1 MEALAS
7 RICYLCL
14 WKLLLSISR
23 KRWEKLLFSRKA
35 VLGTH
40 MYVQEAEDTVHFH
53 TLVSFE
59 IKQFDVYDEP
69 K

>member
-1 MEALAS
+1 M
-7 RICYLCL
+7 
-14 WKLLLSISR
+14 
-23 KRWEKLLFSRKA
+23 FSRKA